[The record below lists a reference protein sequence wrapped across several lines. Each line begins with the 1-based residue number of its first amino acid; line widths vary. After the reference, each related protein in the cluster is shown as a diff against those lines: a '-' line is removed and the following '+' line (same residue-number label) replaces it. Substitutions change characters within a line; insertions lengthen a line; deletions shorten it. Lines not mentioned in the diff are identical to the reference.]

1 MQFKKQACFL
11 FYNSKTNMYFVGG
24 CNKEKIVVNNV
35 MRYERYLDKWIKV
48 ASLNTPRAKFG
59 M

>member
-1 MQFKKQACFL
+1 
-11 FYNSKTNMYFVGG
+11 MYFVGG